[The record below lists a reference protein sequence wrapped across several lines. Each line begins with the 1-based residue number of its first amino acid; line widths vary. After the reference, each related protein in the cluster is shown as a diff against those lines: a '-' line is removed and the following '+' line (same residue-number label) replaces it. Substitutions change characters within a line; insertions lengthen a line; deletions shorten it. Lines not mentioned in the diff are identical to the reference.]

1 MSIFEPGDV
10 IKTNF
15 GAPIKIVKYL
25 AEGGQGEVYIV
36 EYAGK
41 KKALKWYIDAGRT
54 PKEFYKNLKRNVDA
68 GSPNRNFLWPEAITE
83 EPKDYRLSGKNS
95 FGYVMD
101 LRPDGYYEMS
111 NILTGKKDGKK
122 IPKMSFVKVV
132 DASLNIITAFRI
144 LHNLGYSYQD
154 MNDGNFFI
162 NPLTGD
168 VLVCDNDNVAPN
180 KVNTGILG
188 KPRYMAPELALD
200 NGTLPDAQTDRYS
213 LACVLFLLLC
223 RQHPLEGEKWC
234 VPCLTDENAQV
245 LYGSHPVF
253 ICDPNDK
260 SNGPVRGVHDGFMGI
275 WKCLPDY
282 MREAFCRAFGN
293 EALHN
298 PQRRLRELDW
308 LKLYVRFR
316 SEISQCS
323 CGNEVFIKDA
333 KTTSCDRCN
342 KPIQVSHSFEFV
354 RSKYSM
360 AARHGA
366 RIYKCQ
372 IATCSAEDAME
383 PIAVVVANR
392 STGELGVMNKTN
404 LTLEAI
410 TTQGNSRQVKSGE
423 VMPFKPGITLKA
435 FDGQVLFK

>member
-1 MSIFEPGDV
+1 MAIFEPGDI

-15 GAPIKIVKYL
+15 GAPIKIVKFL
-25 AEGGQGEVYIV
+25 AEGGQGEVYVV

-41 KKALKWYIDAGRT
+41 KKALKWYVNAGRT

-68 GSPNRNFLWPEAITE
+68 GAPNKNFLWPEAITE
-83 EPKDYRLSGKNS
+83 EPKNYNLSGKNS

-122 IPKMSFVKVV
+122 VPRMNFTRTV

-180 KVNTGILG
+180 KTNTGILG
-188 KPRYMAPELALD
+188 KPRYMAPELAVED
-200 NGTLPDAQTDRYS
+200 STLPDAQTDRYS

-234 VPCLTDENAQV
+234 VPCLTDENAQI
-245 LYGSHPVF
+245 LYGVDPVF
-253 ICDPNDK
+253 ICDPQNK
-260 SNGPVRGVHDGFMGI
+260 SNGPVKGVHDGFMGI

-282 MREAFCRAFGN
+282 MREAFEKAFSH
-293 EALHN
+293 EALHD
-298 PQRRLRELDW
+298 QYKRLEERDW
-308 LKLYVRFR
+308 IKLYVRFR
-316 SEISQCS
+316 SEIAQCD
-323 CGNEVFIKDA
+323 CGNEVFIKNA
-333 KTTSCDRCN
+333 GTTPCDKCG
-342 KPIQVSHSFEFV
+342 KLIQIPHTFEFAK
-354 RSKYSM
+354 SKYSM
-360 AARHGA
+360 AAKHGA

-372 IATCSAEDAME
+372 IATCSAQDAMD
-383 PIAVVVANR
+383 PIAVVVANKV
-392 STGELGVMNKTN
+392 TGALGVMNKTA

-410 TTQGNSRQVKSGE
+410 TTQGNSRQVKSGD
-423 VMPFKPGITLKA
+423 VIPFKAGIILKA
-435 FDGQVLFK
+435 YDGQVVFK